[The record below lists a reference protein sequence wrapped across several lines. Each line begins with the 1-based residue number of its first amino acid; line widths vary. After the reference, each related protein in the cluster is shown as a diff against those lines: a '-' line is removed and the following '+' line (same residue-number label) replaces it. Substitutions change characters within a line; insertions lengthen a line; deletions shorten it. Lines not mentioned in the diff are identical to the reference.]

1 MRSLLIRYPIMR
13 VNVMHSRQSL
23 FPRYLIIAVIGIFL
37 VMLMA
42 CSSEPAEEKAAA
54 VRPVKLLTISYG
66 GDESIVS
73 YPAVIDASQS
83 SDLSFQVDGK
93 IAELNVKEAQ
103 LVSKGDI
110 IAKLNAEDFDS
121 KLASAKAQYEVA
133 DEEFLR
139 AERLLKEDAI
149 ARNVVE
155 QRKSARDVAL
165 AAYDSAQ
172 KALNDTVIVAP
183 FSGAIA
189 QIPVEAMQRVK
200 AGELVVQLINFS
212 AMDAKFNLPA
222 RFISKGKD
230 PEDRNGY
237 VILDALP
244 DRRFAAEFKEA
255 RLIADATSQT
265 YAITLTFVPPVDEL
279 ILPGMSATVEISTA
293 NKSSSQNSKINV
305 PLNAFVSEADERI
318 VWVVDNDTMAVSRR
332 VVEVGEGIGET
343 LLVTS
348 GLSSGEVI
356 VIAGADYLSAGMIVR
371 AWDAQK

>member
-23 FPRYLIIAVIGIFL
+23 FPRYLIIAVIGLFL

-42 CSSEPAEEKAAA
+42 CSSEPAEEKTAA

-103 LVSKGDI
+103 LVSQGDI

-265 YAITLTFVPPVDEL
+265 YAITLTFVPPVGEL

>member
-1 MRSLLIRYPIMR
+1 
-13 VNVMHSRQSL
+13 MHSRQSL
-23 FPRYLIIAVIGIFL
+23 FPRYLIIAVIGLFL

-103 LVSKGDI
+103 LVSQGDI

-265 YAITLTFVPPVDEL
+265 YAITLTFVPPVGEL